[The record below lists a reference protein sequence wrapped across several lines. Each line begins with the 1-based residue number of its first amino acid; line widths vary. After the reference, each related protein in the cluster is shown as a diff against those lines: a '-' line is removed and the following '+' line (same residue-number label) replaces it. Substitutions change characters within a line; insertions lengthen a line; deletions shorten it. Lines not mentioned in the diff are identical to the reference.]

1 MQTNVSSAKIMNRIT
16 RNKVT
21 T

>member
-1 MQTNVSSAKIMNRIT
+1 MNRIT

>member
-1 MQTNVSSAKIMNRIT
+1 LAKIDET

-21 T
+21 FEGNFF